1 MVNFESTFDI
11 GEKVRHY
18 ITKEV
23 FVVSFITFS
32 VGSVSYQCHG
42 AAYVC
47 RPCDMYTFEELE
59 LESVEE

>member
-1 MVNFESTFDI
+1 MVNFESAFDI

-23 FVVSFITFS
+23 FVVRFITFS
-32 VGSVSYQCHG
+32 VGSVSYQCHKTLFVG
-42 AAYVC
+42 
-47 RPCDMYTFEELE
+47 RPGDMYTFEELE